1 MVVRRPH
8 MDNDIQDRL
17 DRIESSLKALEKLGK
32 DLKDEMEEVSA
43 NVLASG
49 QMSGADR
56 KLDEILDL
64 LRAK

>member
-1 MVVRRPH
+1 MN
-8 MDNDIQDRL
+8 NDIQDRL

>member
-1 MVVRRPH
+1 
-8 MDNDIQDRL
+8 MDNDIHERL
-17 DRIESSLKALEKLGK
+17 DRIESALKAIEKIGK

-56 KLDEILDL
+56 KLDEILTI
-64 LRAK
+64 LRAE

>member
-1 MVVRRPH
+1 
-8 MDNDIQDRL
+8 MDNDLCARL
-17 DRIESSLKALEKLGK
+17 DRIESSLKELEKMGK

-56 KLDEILDL
+56 KLDEILAIL
-64 LRAK
+64 QAE